1 MTVALL
7 FVASAVLLVL
17 ASELFTNAIE
27 WAGYRLRLGTG
38 ATGSLLAAFGTSLPE
53 MVVPVVALIAHAPS
67 ADSVAI
73 GAVLGAP
80 FLLLTLGVAVTGLA
94 VLSRPR
100 AHALVIDRR
109 QPRRDLG
116 VFVIAFSAVLICT
129 VLPFPARVGVGVA
142 LLATYGGYV
151 VATLRGGVPVDE
163 MPEPLHVVRWRA
175 GQPHTLLISGQLTA
189 AVLLLV
195 VGSDL
200 FVRALN
206 QAASAL
212 NVPTLILALV
222 VVPLATELP
231 ETLNSVL
238 WVRSRDDML
247 AFGNV
252 AGSSAFQSCVLA
264 FIGVVFT
271 TWRPGPGGLI
281 SGVVTLATAVFLL
294 AVLWRGRAHG
304 ALLLCAGLP
313 WAGYVIAQVVTA
325 GHLGG

>member
-151 VATLRGGVPVDE
+151 VAT
-163 MPEPLHVVRWRA
+163 PLHVVRWRA

-281 SGVVTLATAVFLL
+281 SGVVTLATAAFLL